1 MLVGSAQVRLF
12 IGEAGSLKE
21 KRRIIKSLK
30 DNIHNKFNASVAE
43 TDHLDKWQSA
53 VLGVAVVGKEKRHI
67 ESVLTGI
74 INYIKV
80 FRSCQL
86 VDYDM
91 EIY

>member
-12 IGEAGSLKE
+12 MGQAGSLKE

-30 DNIHNKFNASVAE
+30 DNIHNKFNVSVAE
-43 TDHLDKWQSA
+43 VDHLDKWQSTI
-53 VLGVAVVGKEKRHI
+53 LGVAVAGKEKRHI
-67 ESVLTGI
+67 ESVLTGV
-74 INYIKV
+74 INYIKL

-86 VDYDM
+86 VDYDV

>member
-30 DNIHNKFNASVAE
+30 DNIHNKFNASAAE

-53 VLGVAVVGKEKRHI
+53 VLGIAVAGREKRHI